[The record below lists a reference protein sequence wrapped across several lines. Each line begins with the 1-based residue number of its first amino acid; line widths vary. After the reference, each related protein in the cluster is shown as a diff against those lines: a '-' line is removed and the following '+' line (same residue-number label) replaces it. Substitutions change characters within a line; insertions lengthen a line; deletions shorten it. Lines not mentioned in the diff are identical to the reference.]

1 MERAYSATSIERK
14 QTYLEVALKGLMLLL
29 VVVLHVNTNGC

>member
-1 MERAYSATSIERK
+1 MERASIERK

-29 VVVLHVNTNGC
+29 MVVLRVNTNCY